1 MPLRGARLMAKWT
14 PNTDTEYT
22 IEYYLQ
28 DIDNADDEYP
38 DEPSYSTIAT

>member
-1 MPLRGARLMAKWT
+1 MPLRGARLMAKWI

-38 DEPSYSTIAT
+38 DE